1 MLIDVSTMTQW
12 NKSDIVT
19 VGHFA
24 IDTMCSPWMK
34 QAMTNLG
41 GPPTYVSVGA
51 ARLGA
56 KASVISKVGSD
67 FPKEYR
73 DWLQH
78 NDIDLSGLKQV
89 EGEATTKFSVK
100 YQSTW
105 KRKLQLRACA
115 PPITASDI
123 SSSLAAKVVHIAPIA
138 DELSVEVVRKLRKSA
153 FLLSLDPQ
161 GFVRGFTARGNVR
174 PKRWADSSILELAD
188 IYKSSLD
195 EARLVVGAVGLRQAA
210 RKIRDFGVKVIIVTE
225 GMRGSMLL
233 FDGVYQEVPACKPRA
248 LVDPTGAGD
257 AYIGAF
263 LAEYVRN
270 KDPFW
275 CACVGSAM
283 ASFVV
288 EKVGPHGFGRNEE
301 TYARAREI
309 YGKHSW

>member
-1 MLIDVSTMTQW
+1 MLIDVSTMTRW
-12 NKSDIVT
+12 GKFDIVT

-24 IDTMCSPWMK
+24 IDAICSPKMK

-41 GPPTYVSVGA
+41 GPPTYVSVAA

-56 KASVISKVGSD
+56 RVSVISKVGSD

-73 DWLQH
+73 NWLQR
-78 NDIDLSGLKQV
+78 NNVDLSGLKQV
-89 EGEATTKFSVK
+89 EDEATTRFSAT
-100 YQSTW
+100 YQTAW
-105 KRKLQLRACA
+105 KRKLQLRTRA
-115 PPITASDI
+115 PPITTSDI
-123 SSSLAAKVVHIAPIA
+123 PSSLRAQVVHLAPIA
-138 DELSVEVVRKLRKSA
+138 DELSTEVVRKLRKSA

-161 GFVRGFTARGNVR
+161 GFVRGFTAGGNVR
-174 PKRWADSSILELAD
+174 RKRWADSSVLELAD
-188 IYKSSLD
+188 VYKSSLN
-195 EARLVVGAVGLRQAA
+195 EARAVTGTVNLRQAA
-210 RKIRDFGVKVIIVTE
+210 RRIRDFGVRIVIVTQ
-225 GMRGSMLL
+225 GMRGSVLL
-233 FDGVYQEVPACKPRA
+233 FDEVFQEVPACKPRA

-263 LAEYVRN
+263 LAEYTRN

-288 EKVGPHGFGRNEE
+288 EKLGPHGFGDSEE

-309 YGKHSW
+309 YEKHS

>member
-1 MLIDVSTMTQW
+1 
-12 NKSDIVT
+12 
-19 VGHFA
+19 
-24 IDTMCSPWMK
+24 MK

-41 GPPTYVSVGA
+41 GPPTYVSVAA

-73 DWLQH
+73 NWLQH
-78 NDIDLSGLKQV
+78 NNIDLSGLKQV
-89 EGEATTKFSVK
+89 EGETTTKFSVK
-100 YQSTW
+100 YQASW

-138 DELSVEVVRKLRKSA
+138 DELSVEVMRKLRKSA
-153 FLLSLDPQ
+153 SLLSLDPQ

-174 PKRWADSSILELAD
+174 RKRWTDSSFLELAD
-188 IYKSSLD
+188 VYKSSLN
-195 EARLVVGAVGLRQAA
+195 EALLVTGAVDLRQAA
-210 RKIRDFGVKVIIVTE
+210 RRIRDFGVRIVIVTQ
-225 GMRGSMLL
+225 GMRGSVLL
-233 FDGVYQEVPACKPRA
+233 FDEVFQKVPACKPRA

-263 LAEYVRN
+263 LAEYIRN

-288 EKVGPHGFGRNEE
+288 EKMGPNGFVGSEE
-301 TYARAREI
+301 TYVRAREI
-309 YGKHSW
+309 YGKHS